1 MRIREQATVAGHPAV
16 SAFVATAISME
27 RWKTFKSHVQTLN
40 RAAKV
45 IVRNAYQLL
54 QHVKHLVIEPFSY

>member
-1 MRIREQATVAGHPAV
+1 MAGHPAV

-45 IVRNAYQLL
+45 IVLNADLL
-54 QHVKHLVIEPFSY
+54 LRM